1 MTERGLPAN
10 TVTYNTMIDA
20 CARCWAMDRV
30 PQLLESMRKEQVEP
44 DLVTYSSLVKG
55 YSLAGDVRRGF
66 KVFEEM
72 KSSGK
77 VMPDEII
84 YNVLLDGCA
93 KETLVDEALK
103 LLEGMQSAGITPSNH
118 TLSILV
124 KLLGRARRV
133 KEAFKVVDDL
143 TAKHGL
149 RPNIQVYT
157 CLIQACLN
165 NRQLDKAMVAHDKMI
180 ADAHC
185 KPDQRAYTALV
196 RGCLQANGL
205 NEALYALRCAFHLG
219 EDVPQRR
226 QPAPGVEAELLAEA
240 VSRLRAGQPK
250 QQAAASQLVA
260 DLKAKRGIDVDAIHW
275 SPKSSG
281 RNGNAGRGSRSG
293 ANKQQRA

>member
-1 MTERGLPAN
+1 
-10 TVTYNTMIDA
+10 
-20 CARCWAMDRV
+20 MDRV
-30 PQLLESMRKEQVEP
+30 PKLLEHMRKEGVEP

-77 VMPDEII
+77 VLPDEII

-93 KETLVDEALK
+93 REALVDEALK
-103 LLEGMQSAGITPSNH
+103 LLESMQGAGIAPSNH

-124 KLLGRARRV
+124 KLLGRAKKV
-133 KEAFKVVDDL
+133 KEAFKIVEDL
-143 TAKHGL
+143 TAQHGL

-165 NRQLDKAMVAHDKMI
+165 NRQLDKAMAAHDKMI

-185 KPDQRAYTALV
+185 KPDERAYTALV
-196 RGCLQANGL
+196 RGCLQVNGL
-205 NEALYALRCAFHLG
+205 DEALYAMRCAYHLSN
-219 EDVPQRR
+219 EQPQRR

-240 VSRLRAGQPK
+240 VSRLRAGQAK

-260 DLKAKRGIDVDAIHW
+260 DLKERRGIDVDTIQW
-275 SPKSSG
+275 SRKSSG
-281 RNGNAGRGSRSG
+281 RNGNTGRGSRSG
-293 ANKQQRA
+293 ACKQQRT